1 MIEEKILKGGDKK
14 MAFTIPSLINAYLN
28 IVNNNSYI
36 EIIKKLKGFVKLITE
51 N

>member
-28 IVNNNSYI
+28 IVNN
-36 EIIKKLKGFVKLITE
+36 FVNHIALPTSCNEDI
-51 N
+51 NY